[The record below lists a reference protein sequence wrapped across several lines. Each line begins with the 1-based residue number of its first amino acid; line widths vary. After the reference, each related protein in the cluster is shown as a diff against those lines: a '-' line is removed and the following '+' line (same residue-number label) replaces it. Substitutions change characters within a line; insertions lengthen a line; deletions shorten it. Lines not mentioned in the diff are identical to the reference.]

1 MRCPFCKHPETQVK
15 DSRPSEDFSAI
26 RRRRFC
32 THCGARF
39 TTIECHYVK
48 QLYVIKKNGMRVE
61 FQQDKLIHSLKLCL
75 RKRPTSLAQIEK
87 LVDIVTR
94 KLEMLN
100 ESDIPSIVI
109 GEYVLQEL
117 KNIDNVAYIRYAS
130 VYMDF
135 SDKNDFQKIINT
147 LAVADLCIP

>member
-1 MRCPFCKHPETQVK
+1 MRCPFCKHHETQVK

-26 RRRRFC
+26 KRRRFC
-32 THCGARF
+32 ADCGARF
-39 TTIECHYVK
+39 TTIESHYVK
-48 QLYVIKKNGMRVE
+48 QLFVIKKNGIRVE
-61 FQQDKLIHSLKLCL
+61 FQQDKLIRSLKLCL
-75 RKRPTSLAQIEK
+75 RKRPISIDQIEK

-100 ESDIPSIVI
+100 ESDIASIVI

-135 SDKNDFQKIINT
+135 SDKNDFQKIVDT
-147 LAVADLCIP
+147 LAVFDVCP